1 MLKLIHIEF
10 FKLRRKKL
18 LWFMLLCAFVMP
30 FFAFLYFHYFGEK
43 NVNPMVFYKWSAF
56 GFTQFIILPFVL
68 GMLCVVVMH
77 DENRY
82 HMFQQL
88 WIVPVDKLGLFFSKF
103 FMIFLYATV
112 FMLLTAVA
120 SILFGVLPE
129 YFSFSWNSTL
139 LLLERCLEIAV
150 LITFSMLPVLALSA
164 SQKGYLFPTCA
175 ILIYIF
181 AGFFIASVCPYF
193 HPISCTSILI
203 SRNGI
208 IPGLIMPKELF
219 PAILGIFI
227 WSFGSVSFATIA
239 LNKRK

>member
-10 FKLRRKKL
+10 FKLRRKKF

-164 SQKGYLFPTCA
+164 SQKHLFQPVH
-175 ILIYIF
+175 LIIKFFCFSYI
-181 AGFFIASVCPYF
+181 VCPYF
-193 HPISCTSILI
+193 PFPFLFLF
-203 SRNGI
+203 
-208 IPGLIMPKELF
+208 PGTELF
-219 PAILGIFI
+219 QDLSCQKNFFLPFLGFLY
-227 WSFGSVSFATIA
+227 GVLA
-239 LNKRK
+239 LYHLQLLH